1 MSDKLEKINK
11 LEENIRAMEEELLK
25 YQDLF
30 LADNNTSPE
39 IIFPIVYDGLYAQ
52 TWGGTT
58 FLVCASLGGTMVA
71 ADYGVNGKWGGLR
84 ATAPFIDKFVDTTQ
98 DTRWMFY
105 TAGQQKEITSMSTFA
120 HGYANP
126 KFKNKTSTGGTA
138 SNNSTSP
145 HTDIDF
151 PLLRLGDIY
160 LMYAEAQLRMGNEAT
175 AIQYVNFIR
184 QRGYGNSS
192 YNVTSLTLDDILDE
206 RAREMQW
213 EATRRTDLIRFGYF
227 TSGDYVWPFKGGDV
241 TGVALPSYANL
252 YPIPTADIV
261 LNRNLTQN
269 PGY

>member
-1 MSDKLEKINK
+1 
-11 LEENIRAMEEELLK
+11 
-25 YQDLF
+25 
-30 LADNNTSPE
+30 
-39 IIFPIVYDGLYAQ
+39 
-52 TWGGTT
+52 
-58 FLVCASLGGTMVA
+58 MVA

-151 PLLRLGDIY
+151 PLFRLG
-160 LMYAEAQLRMGNEAT
+160 
-175 AIQYVNFIR
+175 
-184 QRGYGNSS
+184 
-192 YNVTSLTLDDILDE
+192 DE

-241 TGVALPSYANL
+241 TGVALPSYVNL